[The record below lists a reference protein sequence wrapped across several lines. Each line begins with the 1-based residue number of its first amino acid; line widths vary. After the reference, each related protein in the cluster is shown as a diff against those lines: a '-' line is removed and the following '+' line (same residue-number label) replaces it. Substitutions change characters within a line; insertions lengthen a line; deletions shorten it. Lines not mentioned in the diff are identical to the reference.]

1 MCAIENVLVGVT
13 VFVTVCV
20 IVEAVLAREK
30 LIATKKMVMNSLENI
45 MKDCNWG
52 TLKTRRKQK
61 E

>member
-1 MCAIENVLVGVT
+1 MVGVT